1 VGISGERQLQ
11 SANTNRRHGSV
22 GKVESAMEPRV
33 LKSWKDI
40 SAYLKVGV
48 STAQRWERDHG
59 LPVRRPSGKSGT
71 AVVAFSNEIDWWL
84 KTGPARKPSDR
95 TSESDSPSAANSKS
109 LGLLEAT
116 IITNALWSRPSRPPD
131 LEAEIEVFREI
142 ARDMVTRDPSTVL
155 NSLITHAV
163 RLCKA
168 DSAGISLLEK
178 DQDNNNNDDQIFRWV
193 AAKGAMEQYIGG
205 TTPRNF
211 SPCGICLERNC
222 AQLFSHPERS
232 YTYLQRILPMTELL
246 LIPLYADN
254 DAMGT
259 LWVMSHD
266 GQRKFDREDARILSS
281 LTDFTGLALRT
292 LQTQQQHKEPDEQ
305 NRHLLEALPGL
316 VGTAEADGNASFFNE
331 RWLNYTGMSLEQARG
346 WGWRGAIH
354 PEDLPRYENAWR
366 TALRTGEGYDVEY
379 RLRRGDGEY
388 RRQLGHVAPLRNS
401 SGEVVLWL
409 ATSTDINDRKPT
421 RTVLTKSNDHERS
434 SQMIVA

>member
-1 VGISGERQLQ
+1 
-11 SANTNRRHGSV
+11 
-22 GKVESAMEPRV
+22 MEPRV

-40 SAYLKVGV
+40 SAYLKVGI
-48 STAQRWERDHG
+48 STAQRWERNHG
-59 LPVRRPSGKSGT
+59 LPVRRPSSKSGT

-84 KTGPARKPSDR
+84 KTGPTRKPSDR
-95 TSESDSPSAANSKS
+95 TSDSDSSSTLDCKS
-109 LGLLEAT
+109 PGSLEAT
-116 IITNALWSRPSRPPD
+116 IITNALWGRPSRPPD
-131 LEAEIEVFREI
+131 LEAEIESFHEI

-155 NSLITHAV
+155 NSLIAHAV

-178 DQDNNNNDDQIFRWV
+178 DHTNNDDQIFRWV

-222 AQLFSHPERS
+222 AQLFSHPEHY

-246 LIPLYADN
+246 LIPLYAEN
-254 DAMGT
+254 EAMGT

-292 LQTQQQHKEPDEQ
+292 LQAQQQREADAQ
-305 NRHLLEALPGL
+305 NRLLLEAIPGL

-346 WGWRGAIH
+346 WGWRAAVH
-354 PEDLPRYENAWR
+354 AEDLPRYENAWR

-388 RRQLGHVAPLRNS
+388 GRQFGHVAPLRNS

-409 ATSTDINDRKPT
+409 TISTDTNDPKRT
-421 RTVLTKSNDHERS
+421 RTVLTKSSDQERS
-434 SQMIVA
+434 PQRIVA

>member
-1 VGISGERQLQ
+1 
-11 SANTNRRHGSV
+11 
-22 GKVESAMEPRV
+22 MEPRV

-40 SAYLKVGV
+40 SAYLKVGI
-48 STAQRWERDHG
+48 STAQRWERDYG

-84 KTGPARKPSDR
+84 KTEPARKPPDR
-95 TSESDSPSAANSKS
+95 TSEFDSPSTLNCLPGS
-109 LGLLEAT
+109 LEAT

-131 LEAEIEVFREI
+131 LEAEIEAFREI

-178 DQDNNNNDDQIFRWV
+178 DQKNNNNDDQIFRWV
-193 AAKGAMEQYIGG
+193 AATGAMEQYIGG

-222 AQLFSHPERS
+222 AQLFSHPERY
-232 YTYLQRILPMTELL
+232 YTYLKRILPMTELL

-266 GQRKFDREDARILSS
+266 GQRKFDREDARILGS

-292 LQTQQQHKEPDEQ
+292 FEAQQQRKADAQ
-305 NRHLLEALPGL
+305 NRLLLEAIPGL

-331 RWLNYTGMSLEQARG
+331 RWLNYTGMNLEQALG
-346 WGWRGAIH
+346 GGWRAAIH
-354 PEDLPRYENAWR
+354 PEDLPPYEKAWR

-379 RLRRGDGEY
+379 RLRRGDGLY

-409 ATSTDINDRKPT
+409 VTSTNIKGPKRT
-421 RTVLTKSNDHERS
+421 RTVSTESNDRES
-434 SQMIVA
+434 SCQRIVA

>member
-1 VGISGERQLQ
+1 MGFSCERQL
-11 SANTNRRHGSV
+11 SSTNTNGRHGSV
-22 GKVESAMEPRV
+22 REVGSAMEPRV

-40 SAYLKVGV
+40 SAYLKVGI
-48 STAQRWERDHG
+48 STAQRWERNHG

-84 KTGPARKPSDR
+84 KTEPAAKQSDR
-95 TSESDSPSAANSKS
+95 TSKSDFDSLSTVNCKSPGS
-109 LGLLEAT
+109 LEAT
-116 IITNALWSRPSRPPD
+116 IITNQLWSRPSRPPD
-131 LEAEIEVFREI
+131 LEAEIDAFREI

-163 RLCKA
+163 RLCRA

-178 DQDNNNNDDQIFRWV
+178 DNHNNKDDQIFRWV

-222 AQLFSHPERS
+222 AQLFSHPERY

-254 DAMGT
+254 ESMGT

-292 LQTQQQHKEPDEQ
+292 LQAQQQHKADAQ
-305 NRHLLEALPGL
+305 NRLLLEAIPGL

-331 RWLNYTGMSLEQARG
+331 RWLNYTGMSLDEARG
-346 WGWRGAIH
+346 WGWRAAIH

-379 RLRRGDGEY
+379 RLRRSDGVY

-409 ATSTDINDRKPT
+409 ATSTDINDSKRT
-421 RTVLTKSNDHERS
+421 RTVSTESNDRERS
-434 SQMIVA
+434 PQRIVA